1 MEIVYILYIIFFII
15 FITMRMKIN
24 QKTKNNINLLNAQIK
39 ELEQVNKRFI
49 ELEKKHNELKF
60 TNNKLNTKIIILE
73 NRKLLPPS

>member
-60 TNNKLNTKIIILE
+60 TNNKLNTKIIIL
-73 NRKLLPPS
+73 

>member
-24 QKTKNNINLLNAQIK
+24 QKTKNNIDLLNAQIK

-49 ELEKKHNELKF
+49 ELEKKNNELKF
-60 TNNKLNTKIIILE
+60 TNNKLNTKIIILQ

>member
-24 QKTKNNINLLNAQIK
+24 QKTKNNIDLLNAQIK

-60 TNNKLNTKIIILE
+60 TNNKLNTKIIILQ

>member
-1 MEIVYILYIIFFII
+1 
-15 FITMRMKIN
+15 MRMKIN

-73 NRKLLPPS
+73 NRKL